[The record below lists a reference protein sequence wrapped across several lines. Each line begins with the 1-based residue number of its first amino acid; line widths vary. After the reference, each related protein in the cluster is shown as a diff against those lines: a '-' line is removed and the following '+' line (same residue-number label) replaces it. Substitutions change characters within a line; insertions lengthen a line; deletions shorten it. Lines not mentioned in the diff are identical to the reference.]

1 MKRKFLED
9 MGLEKE
15 AVDKIM
21 AENGRDIAE
30 SKGDYENIKAEL
42 ENARATISER
52 DRQLAGLKDSAKDN
66 EELTNKIAELEKQN
80 KDVAASYKKE
90 LDNLKIS
97 NAIDKALS
105 EARAKTPRAVKA
117 MLDMEGIKLDK
128 DGTVTGISEQLKK
141 LTEAEDTKYLFEGEQ
156 QFRGAAIGNSDPT
169 PDGEDTSKM
178 TYSEMCAYFEKN
190 PNAKL

>member
-30 SKGDYENIKAEL
+30 AKGDYENIKAEL
-42 ENARATISER
+42 ETAKATISER
-52 DRQLAGLKDSAKDN
+52 DKQLAGLKDSAKDN
-66 EELTNKIAELEKQN
+66 EALTNKIAELEQKN
-80 KDVAASYKKE
+80 KDAAASYKKS

-97 NAIDKALS
+97 NAIDRALS
-105 EARAKTPRAVKA
+105 DAKAKTPKAVKA
-117 MLDMEGIKLDK
+117 MLDMEIIKLDK
-128 DGTVTGISEQLKK
+128 DGTVTGIEAQLKK
-141 LTEAEDTKYLFEGEQ
+141 LTESEDTKYLFEGEQ
-156 QFRGAAIGNSDPT
+156 QFRGVEVGSSNPT
-169 PDGEDTSKM
+169 PDEKDTSKM